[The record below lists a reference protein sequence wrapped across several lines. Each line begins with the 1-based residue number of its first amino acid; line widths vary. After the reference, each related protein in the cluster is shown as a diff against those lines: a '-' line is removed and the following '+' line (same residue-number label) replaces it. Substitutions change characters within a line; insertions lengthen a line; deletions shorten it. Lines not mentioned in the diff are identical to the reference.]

1 MEGSREGFN
10 QDGSTDG
17 SLRDPRVVLG
27 EGENVVPET
36 SFLVVL
42 HLGKIEIWTRS
53 SHDELASIVEEVEG
67 EIENGTGNGSVV
79 DGHPRFVEMPSP
91 RT

>member
-17 SLRDPRVVLG
+17 SLGNPDVALG
-27 EGENVVPET
+27 EGKNVVPET
-36 SFLVVL
+36 SFVVVL
-42 HLGKIEIWTRS
+42 HLGKIEIWTKPS
-53 SHDELASIVEEVEG
+53 LDELASVVEEVEG
-67 EIENGTGNGSVV
+67 EIENGTGNRSVV
-79 DGHPRFVEMPSP
+79 DGHPGFVEMPSP